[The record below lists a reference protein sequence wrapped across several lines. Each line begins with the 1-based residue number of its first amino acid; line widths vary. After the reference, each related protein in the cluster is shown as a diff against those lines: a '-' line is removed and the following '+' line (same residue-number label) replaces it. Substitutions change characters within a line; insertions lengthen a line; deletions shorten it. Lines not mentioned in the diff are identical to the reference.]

1 MNRSTIALCLAVT
14 TTCSSLLA
22 SCEDTTKTPKTGA
35 SSPSSTTGTSAA
47 PAASGDA
54 LKIGTLLS
62 ATGDVASIAAPL
74 PQAVKLAVEK
84 ANACGGINGKKVE
97 VFSEDDESK
106 PDKGGAGMSK
116 LADINKVAGV
126 VGSFGSSVTSA
137 AAVIAANKKIMLV
150 SPGST
155 SPKLTEEAKK
165 GAYSGFFARTAPS
178 DVHQAPAL
186 AKLAFDKGLK
196 KTAIISI
203 KNAYGEAFEQ
213 EFIKAFKKLGGTIT
227 NESSPVRYDPKGTSF
242 ASEVK
247 SALASKPQALAA
259 IVYPDE
265 TGPLVIKE
273 AYNQG
278 LLKDVQLLFPDAG
291 YADTF
296 PKSVGKG
303 NGKFILA
310 GALGTVPGAGGT
322 AYKEFETAWKTTNK
336 PFSPYLAQSWD
347 AANLLMLAAEAA
359 KTNTGEGIKSK
370 IQEVSGGSGS
380 GEVVS
385 DVCKGIELLKAGK
398 KINYQGASGNV
409 DLDANGDVLG
419 SYDVWKIQDDGT
431 YKVTD
436 NVKIA
441 DPKANDPK
449 ASDKPTESKSPSS
462 TASGKPEES
471 KSPEPTKSN

>member
-1 MNRSTIALCLAVT
+1 MNRSTIALYLAVT
-14 TTCSSLLA
+14 TACSSLLVG
-22 SCEDTTKTPKTGA
+22 CEETGKTPKTGE
-35 SSPSSTTGTSAA
+35 SGSPSATGTSSA
-47 PAASGDA
+47 PSEAGGSGAA

-74 PQAVKLAVEK
+74 PEAVKLAVGK
-84 ANACGGINGKKVE
+84 ANACGGINGQKVE
-97 VFSEDDESK
+97 VASEDDESK
-106 PDKGGAGMSK
+106 PDKGTAGMSK

-126 VGSFGSSVTSA
+126 VGSFGSSVSA
-137 AAVIAANKKIMLV
+137 AAAVVAANKKVMLV

-178 DVHQAPAL
+178 DIHQAPAL

-213 EFIKAFKKLGGTIT
+213 EFVKAFKKLGGTIT
-227 NESSPVRYDPKGTSF
+227 NEANLVHYDPKGTSF

-247 SALASKPQALAA
+247 SVLASKPQALAA

-273 AYNQG
+273 AYTQG

-291 YADTF
+291 YADSF
-296 PKSVGKG
+296 PKGVGKSKD
-303 NGKFILA
+303 GKFILA
-310 GALGTVPGAGGT
+310 GALGTVPGASGT
-322 AYKEFETAWKTTNK
+322 AYKEFEAAWKTTNK

-347 AANLLMLAAEAA
+347 AANLLMLAAQAA

-370 IQEVSGGSGS
+370 IQEVSGGSGD
-380 GEVVS
+380 GEAVS

-431 YKVTD
+431 YKVID

-441 DPKANDPK
+441 DAKAT
-449 ASDKPTESKSPSS
+449 DKPTESKSSAP
-462 TASGKPEES
+462 TASDKPAAS
-471 KSPEPTKSN
+471 KSPAKSE